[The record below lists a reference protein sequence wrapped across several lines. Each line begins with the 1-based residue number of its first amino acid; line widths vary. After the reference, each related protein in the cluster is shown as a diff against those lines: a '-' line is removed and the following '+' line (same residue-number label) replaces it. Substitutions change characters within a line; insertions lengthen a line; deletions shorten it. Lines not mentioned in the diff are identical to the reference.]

1 MLDWDYMHLV
11 FKIMIKDT
19 LLDAYKSKFLHLNE
33 LYLLL
38 LKSLYLFYSD
48 FLKYL
53 FINATSF

>member
-1 MLDWDYMHLV
+1 MHLV

-19 LLDAYKSKFLHLNE
+19 LLGAYKSTFLHLNNE

-53 FINATSF
+53 CINTTSF